1 MKTSKIVLFAALF
14 LILFG
19 VIFILIVND
28 SYKYKITYED
38 KQYTY
43 EIKVFEKIIKVYQ
56 KNRTKSILKHQTL
69 FHLDFFHILLVFHLY
84 LVWLK

>member
-56 KNRTKSILKHQTL
+56 KKCNIEPCEKVKINE
-69 FHLDFFHILLVFHLY
+69 
-84 LVWLK
+84 

>member
-38 KQYTY
+38 KQYNY
-43 EIKVFEKIIKVYQ
+43 K
-56 KNRTKSILKHQTL
+56 
-69 FHLDFFHILLVFHLY
+69 
-84 LVWLK
+84 

>member
-28 SYKYKITYED
+28 SYKYKITYNVNGIENIF
-38 KQYTY
+38 YY
-43 EIKVFEKIIKVYQ
+43 NI
-56 KNRTKSILKHQTL
+56 N
-69 FHLDFFHILLVFHLY
+69 LLPMD
-84 LVWLK
+84 